1 MPVISERTRA
11 RWTPSEDET
20 LVDVIRQHV
29 ESGSSL
35 TAAFAAA
42 AELLP
47 GRSPAACG
55 FRWNTELKNH
65 YTLPV
70 QPRRGRRQRQPA
82 PEAGRAA
89 APAENAGA
97 AAAKG
102 TAKTSQ
108 LPAALSQL
116 LDAAPKVQVLFANLS
131 QELNQCRDRM
141 KMIEKENKALR
152 QRIATLEA
160 LSDAAAQADLET
172 LYRLLQR
179 ARQMNLTAH
188 APEGAVVYE
197 RLDGLNSEMNT
208 NIG

>member
-1 MPVISERTRA
+1 MPVNSEKTRA

-20 LVDVIRQHV
+20 LVGVIRQHV

-47 GRSPAACG
+47 GRSAAACG

-70 QPRRGRRQRQPA
+70 QPRRGRRQRQA
-82 PEAGRAA
+82 AVQTSAADSRASA
-89 APAENAGA
+89 QAESALI
-97 AAAKG
+97 AKG
-102 TAKTSQ
+102 TAKAAP

-131 QELNQCRDRM
+131 QELNSCRDRM
-141 KMIEKENKALR
+141 KMIERGNKALR
-152 QRIATLEA
+152 QRIAALEA

-179 ARQMNLTAH
+179 ARQMNLTGQ
-188 APEGAVVYE
+188 APEGAMVYE
-197 RLDGLNSEMNT
+197 RLDSEVNT
-208 NIG
+208 SIG

>member
-1 MPVISERTRA
+1 MPVISEKTRA

-20 LVDVIRQHV
+20 LVGVIRQHV
-29 ESGSSL
+29 ESGLSL

-47 GRSPAACG
+47 GRSAAACG

-70 QPRRGRRQRQPA
+70 QPRRGRRQRQ
-82 PEAGRAA
+82 AA
-89 APAENAGA
+89 AGTQTPASADGA
-97 AAAKG
+97 ALAKG
-102 TAKTSQ
+102 LAKTAQ
-108 LPAALSQL
+108 LPAAISQL
-116 LDAAPKVQVLFANLS
+116 LDAAPKVQVLFANLA
-131 QELNQCRDRM
+131 QELTSCRDRIKVM
-141 KMIEKENKALR
+141 EKENKALR
-152 QRIATLEA
+152 QRIAALEA

-188 APEGAVVYE
+188 APEGTVVYE
-197 RLDGLNSEMNT
+197 RLDSEVNT

>member
-1 MPVISERTRA
+1 MPVISEKTRA

-20 LVDVIRQHV
+20 LVNVIRRHV

-47 GRSPAACG
+47 GRSAAACG

-70 QPRRGRRQRQPA
+70 QPRRGRRQRQ
-82 PEAGRAA
+82 A
-89 APAENAGA
+89 APAGGLASASAESA
-97 AAAKG
+97 ALAKG
-102 TAKTSQ
+102 SAKATQ

-131 QELNQCRDRM
+131 QELNHCRDRM
-141 KMIEKENKALR
+141 KVMEKENKTLR
-152 QRIATLEA
+152 QRIAALEA

-179 ARQMNLTAH
+179 ARQMNLTSH

-197 RLDGLNSEMNT
+197 RLDSDVNT

>member
-1 MPVISERTRA
+1 MSERTRA

-20 LVDVIRQHV
+20 LVSVIRQHL

-47 GRSPAACG
+47 GRSAAACG

-82 PEAGRAA
+82 QDAGR

-102 TAKTSQ
+102 SAKTTP

-179 ARQMNLTAH
+179 ARQMNLTSH
-188 APEGAVVYE
+188 AQEGTVVYE
-197 RLDGLNSEMNT
+197 RMNGIGSEVNT

>member
-1 MPVISERTRA
+1 MPVISEKTRA

-20 LVDVIRQHV
+20 LVGVIRQHV

-47 GRSPAACG
+47 GRSAAACG

-70 QPRRGRRQRQPA
+70 QPRRGRRQKRQ
-82 PEAGRAA
+82 EAAGNQAS
-89 APAENAGA
+89 APADSA
-97 AAAKG
+97 ALTKG
-102 TAKTSQ
+102 LAKTPQ

-116 LDAAPKVQVLFANLS
+116 LDAVPKVQVLFANLA
-131 QELNQCRDRM
+131 QELTSYRDRV
-141 KMIEKENKALR
+141 KAVEKENKALR
-152 QRIATLEA
+152 QRIAALETLG
-160 LSDAAAQADLET
+160 DAAAQADLET

-179 ARQMNLTAH
+179 ARQMNLTTH

-197 RLDGLNSEMNT
+197 RLDSERNT

>member
-20 LVDVIRQHV
+20 LVEIIRRHV
-29 ESGSSL
+29 EAGSSL

-42 AELLP
+42 AEQLP
-47 GRSPAACG
+47 GRSAAACG
-55 FRWNTELKNH
+55 FRWNTELKSQ

-70 QPRRGRRQRQPA
+70 QPRRGRRQRQA
-82 PEAGRAA
+82 TAA
-89 APAENAGA
+89 ESRPSAGA
-97 AAAKG
+97 EGAALAKGAAK
-102 TAKTSQ
+102 TAQ

-131 QELNQCRDRM
+131 QELVQCRDRM
-141 KMIEKENKALR
+141 KLMEKENKALR
-152 QRIATLEA
+152 QRIAALEA

-179 ARQMNLTAH
+179 ARQMNLTNP

-197 RLDGLNSEMNT
+197 RLDSEVNT

>member
-20 LVDVIRQHV
+20 LVDVIRRHL

-35 TAAFAAA
+35 TAAFAEA

-47 GRSPAACG
+47 GRSAAACG

-70 QPRRGRRQRQPA
+70 QPRRGRRQRQA
-82 PEAGRAA
+82 AAAGNGAS
-89 APAENAGA
+89 APAETTP
-97 AAAKG
+97 AAKG
-102 TAKTSQ
+102 AVKSAQQ

-131 QELNQCRDRM
+131 QELHQCRDRM
-141 KMIEKENKALR
+141 RMMEKENKALR

-188 APEGAVVYE
+188 APEGSVVYE
-197 RLDGLNSEMNT
+197 PLDNEVNS

>member
-1 MPVISERTRA
+1 MISEKTRA

-20 LVDVIRQHV
+20 LVGVIRQHV

-47 GRSPAACG
+47 GRSAAACG

-70 QPRRGRRQRQPA
+70 QPRRGRRQKRR
-82 PEAGRAA
+82 EAAGNQAS
-89 APAENAGA
+89 APADSA
-97 AAAKG
+97 ALTKG
-102 TAKTSQ
+102 LAKTPQ

-116 LDAAPKVQVLFANLS
+116 LDAVPKVQVLFANLA
-131 QELNQCRDRM
+131 QELTSYRDRV
-141 KMIEKENKALR
+141 KAVEKENKALR
-152 QRIATLEA
+152 QRIAALEA
-160 LSDAAAQADLET
+160 LGDAAAQADLET

-179 ARQMNLTAH
+179 ARQMNLTTH

-197 RLDGLNSEMNT
+197 RLDSERNT